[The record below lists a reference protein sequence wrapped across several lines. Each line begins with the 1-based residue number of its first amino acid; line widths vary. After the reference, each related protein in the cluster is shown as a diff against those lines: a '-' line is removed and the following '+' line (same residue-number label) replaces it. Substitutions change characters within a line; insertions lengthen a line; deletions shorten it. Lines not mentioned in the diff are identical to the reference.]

1 MTTQTP
7 NQAPPGGDFE
17 EPPIDPRVLS
27 EAYATGGEAGIREA
41 ILAHKIG
48 AVVRAAYAA
57 GGEKGV
63 AETIQRRT
71 EDAYARHGERA
82 FADGAAAW
90 FDMAP
95 SNGSNGHASARPQ
108 PGTAGQPRQEAR
120 QRPPE
125 TGQPAGAGR
134 AAPGPDSSPQSS
146 QRPSAPGRPQA
157 ERTRQQPPRP
167 PRQEETRRPE
177 GRPADREQQTRQ
189 PRQAPAPHAAHVHG
203 RFQGT
208 HTTVRDKVNGAR
220 GPAWAPEPGRPRHT
234 EVFDAQADIQRRRA
248 KGRQGPE
255 YPRFYQ
261 PRVVRPEVFKQWN
274 TETTIDD
281 SEMRCVG
288 KNEAE
293 DIFER
298 AELRGDRKF
307 FAATQDLLKEAGLLP
322 HHRLIVEEDRAIW
335 FSKAFDIDDR
345 GRAAIIGYVETDD
358 GKIVARS
365 YYRSQSSGAWR
376 YLPQYRYNLDD
387 ERVDWYGKGYGE
399 ESLTLPA
406 VLQEGLTHAVDAD
419 GGLIRLDEK
428 TREAAFYGTT
438 RDIKSEGTVYY
449 RSVSRAPRDIRGMP
463 HKDDKRAPEDLII
476 SLEHAPRFDKR
487 PMRSWTMDTSLY
499 GRVECEVFHS
509 ENGQLGYSFCRDKRG
524 RAWISSIEDLAS
536 HVESTGLRTEWI
548 SSVLTTPAY
557 EYSTQA
563 RGYGNDNDRD
573 GHYVD
578 MFENYLSKIPVIKDY
593 VRSKS
598 QRR

>member
-17 EPPIDPRVLS
+17 EPPIDPRVLN
-27 EAYATGGEAGIREA
+27 EAYATRGEAGIREA

-63 AETIQRRT
+63 VREIEKRNR
-71 EDAYARHGERA
+71 EAYAEHGEQA
-82 FADGAAAW
+82 FADGPAAW
-90 FDMAP
+90 FGMRL
-95 SNGSNGHASARPQ
+95 SNGANGHASARPQ
-108 PGTAGQPRQEAR
+108 SGTVGQPRQEAGP
-120 QRPPE
+120 RPSE
-125 TGQPAGAGR
+125 TNRPAGAGR
-134 AAPGPDSSPQSS
+134 AAPGPDSSPRSS

-189 PRQAPAPHAAHVHG
+189 PRQAPAPDAAHVYG

-208 HTTVRDKVNGAR
+208 HTTVRDKVNSPQGSD
-220 GPAWAPEPGRPRHT
+220 WSPEPDIPGRTR
-234 EVFDAQADIQRRRA
+234 VFDAQADRRA
-248 KGRQGPE
+248 ERYAEGRQWFGQ
-255 YPRFYQ
+255 PRSYE
-261 PRVVRPEVFKQWN
+261 PRVVGPEVFRRWN
-274 TETTIDD
+274 TETTIDE

-288 KNEAE
+288 KNEAG

-298 AELRGDRKF
+298 AELRGDREF
-307 FAATQDLLKEAGLLP
+307 FAVTQDLLKEAGLLP
-322 HHRLIVEEDRAIW
+322 HHRLIVDEKRAIW
-335 FSKAFDIDDR
+335 FSKAFDVD

-376 YLPQYRYNLDD
+376 YLPQYRYNLQDKQ
-387 ERVDWYGKGYGE
+387 VDWYGKGYGE

-406 VLQEGLTHAVDAD
+406 VLQEGLTRAVEAD
-419 GGLIRLDEK
+419 GGLVRLDKK
-428 TREAAFYGTT
+428 TREAAFFGTT
-438 RDIKSEGTVYY
+438 RDIKSAGTVYY
-449 RSVSRAPRDIRGMP
+449 ESVSSVPRDIRGMP

-487 PMRSWTMDTSLY
+487 PMHSWTMDTSLY

-509 ENGQLGYSFCRDKRG
+509 ENGQLGYTFCRDRKG
-524 RAWISSIEDLAS
+524 RTWISSIEDLAKP
-536 HVESTGLRTEWI
+536 VESTGLRPQWI

-557 EYSTQA
+557 EYRQQTEP
-563 RGYGNDNDRD
+563 RYRNDNDRN
-573 GHYVD
+573 GYYVD
-578 MFENYLSKIPVIKDY
+578 MYQKYLSRIPVIKDY
-593 VRSKS
+593 IRSKS
-598 QRR
+598 QRG